1 MSKATGA
8 TGGIAGLGAIGFGVY
23 GIGQVHGF
31 VNMTIFIVGAIISL
45 FIVYRLSGSRK
56 KKNEC
61 IVYNQNEVFMVAVLA
76 LIITSGLYSAFRIY
90 QKQNELGES
99 MTGDAIGIVFIFA
112 IIFPGL
118 YAFSILKN
126 RNDKIIITPNNLK
139 IVDNNTTYEFLFDD
153 LDYFALK
160 FVAGYRFREK
170 EKITFKLDE
179 LNLNAKDIK
188 SLDLDLKAS
197 VIKR

>member
-76 LIITSGLYSAFRIY
+76 LIITSGLYLEFIKNKMNSAS
-90 QKQNELGES
+90 Q
-99 MTGDAIGIVFIFA
+99 
-112 IIFPGL
+112 
-118 YAFSILKN
+118 
-126 RNDKIIITPNNLK
+126 
-139 IVDNNTTYEFLFDD
+139 
-153 LDYFALK
+153 
-160 FVAGYRFREK
+160 
-170 EKITFKLDE
+170 
-179 LNLNAKDIK
+179 
-188 SLDLDLKAS
+188 
-197 VIKR
+197 